1 MCIGQRSSTWGE
13 GMSPALAWFAT
24 MYLVY
29 CIGTSIGADE
39 PTSGLDSS
47 SSMEVCGALKR
58 ISELGLVR
66 RNAEYLSADYIVERS
81 PLLFRCARV
90 RIRAV
95 RLCHYVGR
103 PLWQSST
110 SHVSALASKRC
121 ASDAY
126 GKRCL
131 C

>member
-1 MCIGQRSSTWGE
+1 
-13 GMSPALAWFAT
+13 
-24 MYLVY
+24 
-29 CIGTSIGADE
+29 
-39 PTSGLDSS
+39 
-47 SSMEVCGALKR
+47 MEVCGALKR

-95 RLCHYVGR
+95 RLCHYACR